1 MGPFLGKMAA
11 TGISFYVSE
20 GPQFSCMMSA
30 HEIGEEEDLNII
42 PEDTVRVA
50 QLLLQH
56 YVQ

>member
-1 MGPFLGKMAA
+1 MAA